1 MFSESNPSKAEGL
14 KLLKEYQ
21 QWFDDKGFI
30 VHSDKMEFIKF
41 KDKEKI
47 QRAHWKVDATIVT
60 ENEGKKTHTFFMT
73 PSTLSMWIG
82 FGKKHVVVM
91 RIVSGHE
98 ESRFEEMRDKVN
110 GYTRNG

>member
-1 MFSESNPSKAEGL
+1 MLEENALTKEERL
-14 KLLKEYQ
+14 KLFNEYQ
-21 QWFDDKGFI
+21 KWFDEKGFL
-30 VHSDKMEFIKF
+30 VHWDNLEFIKF
-41 KDKEKI
+41 KDKEQI

-60 ENEGKKTHTFFMT
+60 EKEGKKTHTFFMT

-82 FGKKHVVVM
+82 FGKKHGVVM